1 MGYEEFEDGDLV
13 ATRND
18 EAVEI
23 DWGDNQIDMDIER
36 AMRFR
41 DWLNRVLPPSSE
53 EV

>member
-23 DWGDNQIDMDIER
+23 DWDDNQIDMDIER

-41 DWLNRVLPPSSE
+41 DWLNRVLPESGQS
-53 EV
+53 